1 MMVEERFRLAQEL
14 SLDGFAIL
22 GCRRHREQIVDFIWD
37 YINPAAGR
45 LLRQK
50 DLEGKSLLTTLSVK
64 DKRGLLK
71 DFKTVVEK
79 GEPFEGE
86 IAYQTSKLS
95 GWFRL
100 TAVKLGDGL
109 ALSLRDITERKL
121 WEESLKQSE
130 ARFRVITQSNMVGLF
145 FWDENGIILDA
156 NNAFLQTLGYCRE
169 EFFQQRLNWRDLT
182 PAGFWEADEKAMLEM
197 KKSGACRPFEKE
209 FRHKEGYSVPVLLG
223 AARLEAINYEGVAF
237 VVDISERKE
246 MERQREIFLGHELKT
261 PLAVIKGFAQLLLRR
276 LEKTADKE
284 TLAYLSRIENKVDG
298 LTQLISDLTD
308 LARIRAGQLEFR
320 EEIFSLDSL
329 VKEVVADCQAT
340 TTDHQIVLHGKT
352 GQSVIADKSRI
363 NQVLMNL
370 LSNAIKYSPKKKKV
384 VIRLFQDKK
393 SLVFSVQDFGFGI
406 PVADQEKIFQ
416 PFFRSTVSKNEV
428 AGVGLGLYIS
438 RQIAQHYQGNLS
450 VKSEEGKGAIFSFSL
465 PQRGKAF
472 QS

>member
-22 GCRRHREQIVDFIWD
+22 GCRRHRGQIVDFIWD

-50 DLEGKSLLTTLSVK
+50 DLEGRSLLTTLPVK

-79 GEPFEGE
+79 GEPFEEE
-86 IAYQTSKLS
+86 IPYQTSKLS

-182 PAGFWEADEKAMLEM
+182 PAEFWETDEKAMLEM

-246 MERQREIFLGHELKT
+246 MEKQREIFLGHELKT
-261 PLAVIKGFAQLLLRR
+261 PLAAIKGFAQLLLKR
-276 LEKTADKE
+276 LEKTADQE
-284 TLAYLSRIENKVDG
+284 TIDYLTRIGNKVNN
-298 LTQLISDLTD
+298 LTQLINDLTD
-308 LARIRAGQLEFR
+308 FTRIRAAQLEFR
-320 EEIFSLDSL
+320 REVFWFDDL
-329 VKEVVADCQAT
+329 VKEVVADCQST
-340 TTDHQIVLHGKT
+340 TKSHQIILKGKT
-352 GQSVIADKSRI
+352 GKAVAVDRTKIG
-363 NQVLMNL
+363 QVLTNL
-370 LSNAIKYSPKKKKV
+370 LSNAIKYSPQADRV
-384 VIRLFQDKK
+384 NVSLSCDGK
-393 SLVFSVQDFGFGI
+393 SLIVAVEDFGFGI
-406 PVADQEKIFQ
+406 PKEEQEKIFQ
-416 PFFRSTVSKNEV
+416 PFFRSLGSKELVS
-428 AGVGLGLYIS
+428 GVGLGLYIS
-438 RQIAQHYQGNLS
+438 HQIVQHYGGLIQVES
-450 VKSEEGKGAIFSFSL
+450 KKGKGSTFSFLL
-465 PQRGKAF
+465 PVKTKI
-472 QS
+472 